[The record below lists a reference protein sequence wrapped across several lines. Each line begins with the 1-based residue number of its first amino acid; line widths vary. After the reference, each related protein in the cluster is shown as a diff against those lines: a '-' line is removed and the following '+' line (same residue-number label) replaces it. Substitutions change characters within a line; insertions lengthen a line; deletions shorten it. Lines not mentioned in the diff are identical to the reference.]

1 MVEIGHHRNLCKV
14 TMTKKNHL
22 GFDLGKINRAFHDAT
37 RARENKR
44 QGEEQDTKSGGRA
57 ITGGIVNQY
66 S

>member
-1 MVEIGHHRNLCKV
+1 
-14 TMTKKNHL
+14 MTKKNHL